1 MIEQLRARLRAL
13 LDERAAKQ
21 AVVDTI
27 TAGAEARGED
37 LTADEAVE
45 FRAAFDAVK
54 AIDAER
60 SDLEARVAE
69 LEEAEARKAQAAA
82 AAQRFGIDERTAA
95 PVHVARDEPV
105 YRPDGERSFFS
116 DLFHSQILNDRAAAD
131 RIERNQRLQL
141 ETRDT
146 TTSTYNGAIPPMFL
160 VDMFAPLARAG
171 RPFLNSLTSM
181 QLPEDGMSFTIPRG
195 TTGATAANT
204 AENSGWSEQ
213 DQAVTDLTF
222 RAELITSQQ
231 DISRATFMRGGAVVD
246 QIVFPDMVGA
256 YQTALNANCLNG
268 DGTSPNHRGIR
279 NVSGIS
285 AVAYT
290 DASPTVG
297 EILPKIQD
305 AIQRIN
311 TLRFA
316 PATAIYM
323 HPRRWAWFKAA
334 VDTTGRPVLP
344 DLGNVPQNAIG
355 VGNAAAYGQVVG
367 TLGDLPVITDA
378 SIPTNLGAGTNED
391 IIIIARTFDIHL
403 WEDNG
408 GAPFTFTFEQT
419 QGPQTVRLA
428 VGGFSAFTAGRYPTA
443 IATVGGTGLVAPAF

>member
-1 MIEQLRARLRAL
+1 
-13 LDERAAKQ
+13 
-21 AVVDTI
+21 
-27 TAGAEARGED
+27 
-37 LTADEAVE
+37 
-45 FRAAFDAVK
+45 
-54 AIDAER
+54 
-60 SDLEARVAE
+60 
-69 LEEAEARKAQAAA
+69 
-82 AAQRFGIDERTAA
+82 
-95 PVHVARDEPV
+95 
-105 YRPDGERSFFS
+105 
-116 DLFHSQILNDRAAAD
+116 
-131 RIERNQRLQL
+131 
-141 ETRDT
+141 
-146 TTSTYNGAIPPMFL
+146 
-160 VDMFAPLARAG
+160 
-171 RPFLNSLTSM
+171 M

-195 TTGATAANT
+195 TTGASAAVA
-204 AENSGWSEQ
+204 AENAAWSET

-222 RAELITSQQ
+222 RAELVTSQQ

-256 YQTALNANCLNG
+256 YQTALNAQG
-268 DGTSPNHRGIR
+268 ISGTGTSPQHRGIL

-305 AIQRIN
+305 GIQRIN

-316 PATAIYM
+316 PATAIFM
-323 HPRRWAWFKAA
+323 HPRRWAWFKSA

-344 DLGNVPQNAIG
+344 DLANVPMNAVG
-355 VGNAAAYGQVVG
+355 VGSAAAYGQVVG

-391 IIIIARTFDIHL
+391 IIVIARTFDIHL

-443 IATVGGTGLVAPAF
+443 ISTVGGTGLVAPTF